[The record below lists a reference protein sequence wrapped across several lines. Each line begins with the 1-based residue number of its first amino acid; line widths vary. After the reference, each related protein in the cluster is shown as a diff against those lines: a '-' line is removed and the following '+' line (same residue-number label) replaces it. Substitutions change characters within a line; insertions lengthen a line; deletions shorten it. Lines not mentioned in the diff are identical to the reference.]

1 MTPLELKRIDAEL
14 ARVIA
19 ARKQLELNVD
29 ERMEEIGRLKENIKV
44 QEAKEQELSQKITE
58 SNK

>member
-19 ARKQLELNVD
+19 ARKQLELSID

-44 QEAKEQELSQKITE
+44 QETKEQELSQKITE